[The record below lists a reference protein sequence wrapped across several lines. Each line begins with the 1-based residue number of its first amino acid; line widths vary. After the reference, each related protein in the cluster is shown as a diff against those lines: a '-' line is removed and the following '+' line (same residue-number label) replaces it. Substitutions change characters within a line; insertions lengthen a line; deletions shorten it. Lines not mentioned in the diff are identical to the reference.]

1 MTRRS
6 RTYLWQSVIG
16 LGFLSGVWTAIGIDP
31 EEVVLNTI
39 GTAITAAYP
48 DPTIRT
54 LFLILPTALL
64 IISVYGAYRKGKA
77 LGIIAV
83 ILAYAAGLSLLV
95 SLTTAL
101 LLLLFAIVAG
111 YLATNRRIVKKLTG
125 R

>member
-16 LGFLSGVWTAIGIDP
+16 LGFLSGVWMAIGIDP

-48 DPTIRT
+48 DPALRA
-54 LFLILPTALL
+54 LFLALPTLL
-64 IISVYGAYRKGKA
+64 LLVSVYGAWKNGRVMG
-77 LGIIAV
+77 LIAV
-83 ILAYAAGLSLLV
+83 ILACAAGLSIFV
-95 SLTTAL
+95 SLPPAL
-101 LLLLFAIVAG
+101 LLLLLAIVAG
-111 YLATNRRIVKKLTG
+111 YLATNRRMVRKFTG

>member
-6 RTYLWQSVIG
+6 RTYLWQVVIG
-16 LGFLSGVWTAIGIDP
+16 FGFLSGVWTALGIDP
-31 EEVVLNTI
+31 EEVILTTL

-64 IISVYGAYRKGKA
+64 IISVYGAFRKGKA

-101 LLLLFAIVAG
+101 ILLIFAILTG
-111 YLATNRRIVKKLTG
+111 YLAMNRRMVKKITG